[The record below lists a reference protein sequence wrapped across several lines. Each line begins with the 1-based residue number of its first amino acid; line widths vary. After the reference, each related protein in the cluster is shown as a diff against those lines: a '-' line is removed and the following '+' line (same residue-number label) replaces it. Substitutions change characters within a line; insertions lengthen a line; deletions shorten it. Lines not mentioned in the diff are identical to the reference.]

1 MKIRSFGVEI
11 WMNRYENE
19 CAYNLGETCVESLTV
34 DELLTLAG
42 RKETF
47 LAEIL
52 PLKLTYGAIE
62 GTDELR
68 NLIAGLYETLGPEN
82 TITTHGAIG
91 ANALIHETLI
101 EPGDRVISVLPT
113 YQQHYSI
120 PESYGADV
128 QLLKLRPENGYLPDL
143 EELKSLVTEN
153 TRLIVLNNPNNP
165 SGSVMDRAMLQAV
178 ADIADTV
185 GAYVL
190 CDEVYRGTGQS
201 GDGTTASIAD
211 VYSRGISTASMSKA
225 FSLAG
230 LRLGWVAGPVDIIER
245 VSIRRDY
252 NTISVGMIDDV
263 LARIA
268 LENKDK
274 ILERSRSIVRTN
286 LQILDDWVQ
295 QEPSITYVKPA
306 GGTTA
311 LLEYNTGEP
320 SADLAA
326 AMMEEVGVLMTPG
339 SAFDLE
345 GCLRIGY
352 ANNET
357 VLREGLAK
365 VSEFLARR
373 VQRSSGT
380 NDSASKS
387 SHDAAQRQL
396 TNSSWL

>member
-1 MKIRSFGVEI
+1 MKIRDFGVEI
-11 WMNRYENE
+11 WMNRYEND
-19 CAYNLGETCVESLTV
+19 CIYNLGETCVESLTV
-34 DELLTLAG
+34 DQLLTLAD

-62 GTDELR
+62 GSDRLR
-68 NLIAGLYETLGPEN
+68 ELIAGLYETLKPEN

-91 ANALIHETLI
+91 ANALVHETLV
-101 EPGDRVISVLPT
+101 EPGDGVISVLPT

-143 EELKSLVTEN
+143 DELKAMVSPN
-153 TRLIVLNNPNNP
+153 TKLIVLNNPNNP
-165 SGSVMDRAMLQAV
+165 TGSVMDRDTLQSI
-178 ADIADTV
+178 ADIAATV

-190 CDEVYRGTGQS
+190 CDEVYRGTAQE
-201 GDGTTASIAD
+201 GDGFTASIAD
-211 VYSRGISTASMSKA
+211 VYDRGISTASMSKS

-230 LRLGWVAGPVDIIER
+230 LRLGWVAGPREVIER
-245 VSIRRDY
+245 VAIRRDY

-268 LENKDK
+268 LENKEA
-274 ILERSRSIVRTN
+274 ILERSQSIVRTN
-286 LQILDDWVQ
+286 LAILDEWVQ
-295 QEPSITYVKPA
+295 REPAITYVKPA

-311 LLEYNTGEP
+311 LLQYNTGEP
-320 SADLAA
+320 SAELAA
-326 AMMEEVGVLMTPG
+326 ALMNEVGVLMTPG

-352 ANNET
+352 ANNEE
-357 VLREGLAK
+357 VLRAGLAK
-365 VSEFLARR
+365 VSEFFARR
-373 VQRSSGT
+373 
-380 NDSASKS
+380 
-387 SHDAAQRQL
+387 
-396 TNSSWL
+396 TNS

>member
-1 MKIRSFGVEI
+1 MKIKDFGVEI

-19 CAYNLGETCVESLTV
+19 CVYNLGETCVESLTV
-34 DELLTLAG
+34 DQLLTMAG
-42 RKETF
+42 RRDTF

-62 GTDELR
+62 GSDRLR
-68 NLIAGLYETLGPEN
+68 ELIAGLYETLRPEN

-91 ANALIHETLI
+91 ANALVHETLV

-143 EELKSLVTEN
+143 DELKAMVNPN
-153 TRLIVLNNPNNP
+153 TKLIVLNNPNNP
-165 SGSVMDRAMLQAV
+165 TGSVMDRQMLRAI
-178 ADIADTV
+178 ADIASTV
-185 GAYVL
+185 DAYVL
-190 CDEVYRGTGQS
+190 CDEVYRGTAQE
-201 GDGTTASIAD
+201 GDGFTASIAD
-211 VYSRGISTASMSKA
+211 VYERGISTASMSKS

-230 LRLGWVAGPVDIIER
+230 LRLGWVAGPKELIER
-245 VSIRRDY
+245 VAIRRDY

-268 LENKDK
+268 LENKDA

-286 LQILDDWVQ
+286 LTILDEWVQ
-295 QEPSITYVKPA
+295 QEPAISYVKPA

-320 SADLAA
+320 SAELAA
-326 AMMEEVGVLMTPG
+326 ALMEEVGVLMTPG
-339 SAFDLE
+339 SAFDIE

-352 ANNET
+352 ANNEE
-357 VLREGLAK
+357 VLRMGLAK
-365 VSEFLARR
+365 VSEFFARR
-373 VQRSSGT
+373 
-380 NDSASKS
+380 
-387 SHDAAQRQL
+387 AQA
-396 TNSSWL
+396 